1 MSETVPPV
9 ESVEAVSP
17 VAPVDP
23 VEQAPQA
30 ASDLA
35 APSEGFVSST
45 PVMPFAS
52 ASLYVGELDESVTEA
67 VLFELF
73 SIIGSVASIRVCR
86 DALTRR
92 SLGYAYVNYH
102 NRADGQRALDTLNY
116 TGIKGRPCRIMWSQR
131 DPSVR
136 KGGQGNIFIKN
147 LDESIDNKALHD
159 TFSAFGNIL
168 SCKVAVDSEG
178 HSRGYGF
185 VHYETNESAEM
196 AIENVNGMLLNEKQV
211 YVGYHIS
218 RRERLSK
225 VEERRNKFTNVY
237 VKNLDEAVTDDDLKK
252 LFEPFG
258 EISSAAVS
266 RDESG
271 ESKGFGFV
279 DFVDHESAAKAVE
292 DLHDSLHFGKTL
304 FVSRAQ
310 KKSERSEELRQQ
322 FEQLK
327 IEKLNKYQGV
337 NLYIKNFDD
346 DVDDIKLRQEFS
358 VYGVITSTKVMR
370 DAQGKSRGFGFVCF
384 SSPDEAIKAVTE
396 MNGRMWGSKP
406 IYVALAQ
413 RKDQRRSQLE
423 AMSRQIRIGG
433 QMNNIGSNI
442 YNNNNIYFPP
452 NQGYPVQ
459 RGVGFN
465 PSGMQ
470 RPIRYNGTQSGPQ
483 QSYNSV
489 NAVPNQFNALNSYP
503 INNNQ
508 RPPRARNPRSVSR
521 GGYQGS
527 APASRN
533 GSSGRGGSR
542 NYRQQNSSD
551 SKSDQPESAD
561 GFAAVSSGDQETT
574 PISITAAALAAA
586 SSEEQKNIIGEA
598 LFPTVLSMH
607 GEAAGKIT
615 GMILEME
622 NSELLYLLENA
633 EALNAKIEEAV
644 SVLAAQDAKEQSGAD
659 AESEAQTETQTEA

>member
-1 MSETVPPV
+1 MSETIPAA
-9 ESVEAVSP
+9 ETVEAVP
-17 VAPVDP
+17 QGLNLNGE
-23 VEQAPQA
+23 EQAPQPTA
-30 ASDLA
+30 EIATPA
-35 APSEGFVSST
+35 EGFVAAA
-45 PVMPFAS
+45 PAVPFAS
-52 ASLYVGELDESVTEA
+52 ASLYVGELDENVTEA

-102 NRADGQRALDTLNY
+102 NREEGQRALETLNY
-116 TGIKGRPCRIMWSQR
+116 TEIKGRPCRIMWSQR
-131 DPSVR
+131 DPSIR

-159 TFSAFGNIL
+159 TFTAFGNIL

-178 HSRGYGF
+178 KSRGYGF
-185 VHYETNESAEM
+185 VHYETNEAAEL

-218 RRERLSK
+218 RRERMSK
-225 VEERRNKFTNVY
+225 VEERRSKFTNVY
-237 VKNLDEAVTDDDLKK
+237 VKNLDESVTDDDFKK
-252 LFEPFG
+252 IFEAYG
-258 EISSAAVS
+258 EISSAVVS

-271 ESKGFGFV
+271 QSKGFGFV
-279 DFVDHESAAKAVE
+279 DFVDHECAAKAVE
-292 DLHDSLHFGKTL
+292 SLHDSLHFGKNL

-310 KKSERSEELRQQ
+310 KKNERSEELRQQ

-384 SSPDEAIKAVTE
+384 SSPDEAIKSVTE

-433 QMNNIGSNI
+433 QMNNVGPNI
-442 YNNNNIYFPP
+442 YNNNSIYFPS

-465 PSGMQ
+465 PNGIQ
-470 RPIRYNGTQSGPQ
+470 RPIRWNGAQPGPQ
-483 QSYNSV
+483 QNFPNA
-489 NAVPNQFNALNSYP
+489 NAVPNQYNAQNTYP
-503 INNNQ
+503 VNNQ
-508 RPPRARNPRSVSR
+508 RPQRGRNPRSVSR
-521 GGYQGS
+521 GGFQG
-527 APASRN
+527 PANANRN
-533 GSSGRGGSR
+533 GAANRAGNR
-542 NYRQQNSSD
+542 NPRNQQSQD
-551 SKSDQPESAD
+551 SKSAAPESAD
-561 GFAAVSSGDQETT
+561 GSAAGNAADQESGE
-574 PISITAAALAAA
+574 PTALSAAYLAAA
-586 SSEEQKNIIGEA
+586 DPESQKAILGESLFPLIEA
-598 LFPTVLSMH
+598 LQGDL
-607 GEAAGKIT
+607 AGKIT
-615 GMILEME
+615 GMILEID
-622 NSELLYLLENA
+622 NSELLYLLENNA
-633 EALNAKIEEAV
+633 ALEAKVNEAVDVLNKSNQTAEEA
-644 SVLAAQDAKEQSGAD
+644 
-659 AESEAQTETQTEA
+659 